1 MESLSYILC
10 QLLKQVDKDTHKVAF
25 HNMTCTSVTSDRTT
39 DYLPEKKFTMTC
51 LLKTTGEN
59 AST

>member
-10 QLLKQVDKDTHKVAF
+10 QLLKQVDKDIHKVAF

-39 DYLPEKKFTMTC
+39 DYLPEK
-51 LLKTTGEN
+51 N
-59 AST
+59 VQ